1 MSQPAIRPWLGA
13 ARCSSNVTFKAASC
27 SRIISRYQSTE
38 QHPRLETPS
47 DWTAFRKTRA
57 EASALRML
65 HYLSDEFK
73 DNELR
78 LF

>member
-13 ARCSSNVTFKAASC
+13 ARCPSNVTFKAASC
-27 SRIISRYQSTE
+27 SRIISRYQSTD

-57 EASALRML
+57 EASALRTL
-65 HYLSDEFK
+65 HYPFTAFK
-73 DNELR
+73 TNELR